1 MKVNIDMENLT
12 EIVEGSLKASIN
24 EVIHNTISEIVANS
38 IKKQFAEKIED
49 VVGQRLTE
57 YINEYLDTSKI
68 TVGGG
73 WGEET
78 KEYTASEYIKQHIG
92 EMMRQ
97 NQFTVTETSG
107 YNSGRKVQTTFED
120 YVKRNLDIDTTIKKS
135 LDEFCSSTKQRI
147 TRELKNSFDE
157 SMKSMLSSTV
167 LDMLMKTDT
176 YQKINTSLTLLGG
189 SNG

>member
-12 EIVEGSLKASIN
+12 EIVEDSLKTTIN
-24 EVIHNTISEIVANS
+24 EVIHNTISEIVASS
-38 IKKQFAEKIED
+38 IKKQFADKIDD

-57 YINEYLDTSKI
+57 YINNYLDTSKI

-78 KEYTASEYIKQHIG
+78 KEYTASEYIKEHIG
-92 EMMRQ
+92 NMMKR
-97 NQFTVTETSG
+97 NEFTVIETSG

-120 YVKRNLDIDTTIKKS
+120 YVKRNLDIDSTVKKS

-147 TRELKNSFDE
+147 TRELKSTFDE
-157 SMKSMLSSTV
+157 SLRSMLSSTV

-189 SNG
+189 SK